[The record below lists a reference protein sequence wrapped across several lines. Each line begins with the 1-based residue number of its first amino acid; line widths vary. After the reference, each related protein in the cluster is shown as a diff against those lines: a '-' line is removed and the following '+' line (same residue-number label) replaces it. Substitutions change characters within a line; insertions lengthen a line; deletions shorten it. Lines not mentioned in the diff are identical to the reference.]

1 MTTSPTVPDDVR
13 HDLNAPSSP
22 GASVVSSITWR
33 VFGGTAII
41 VGVVVLV
48 ALFMASSA
56 ARRSADATARR
67 SLEQAADLVAQLLAG
82 RERSLAGG
90 ARVFVQGPYFRT
102 LVAERRRDD
111 ILDQT
116 FEAVEQLDARW
127 VFITDGVGTLLAKSD
142 EPSASGDPLGRVPLV
157 ASALRGQSIG
167 GFGVSGDSLLFQATA
182 VPIALPGG
190 APFGVLVATRIV
202 DSTVAADIRSATAS
216 ELVFFVRDRTGAAH
230 LAGSTLRVTPALRE
244 GIARIVAM
252 KDDMTGL
259 DDAGREARRDA
270 RREIT
275 IGDVVW
281 MAQSASLATAGGDIV
296 GGFLV
301 MRPRDGA
308 LATLAG
314 VRRSLIAA
322 GALGFLL
329 ALLAAWFAARSV
341 TRPVRALANAMR
353 RAADGNYAAP
363 LSTTAA
369 DADSAGEIGA
379 LARAFDAL
387 LVDLRDRDSLS
398 ATTAAAVAVDESR
411 RDDEADDDARAPRR
425 RSERVLAFGP
435 SVARTAPHLVV
446 QRGQLLANRYRIEAL
461 IGSGGMGIVYRA
473 RDRVIGE
480 SVAIKLLRP
489 EIVTAD
495 IAAREH
501 LREELRVAR
510 RITHRNVVRT
520 HDIGDSEGIPFLTME
535 YVEGASLSTVIRV
548 GGSLPLPAVL
558 SLARQMMRALAAA
571 HEMHVVHGDIKP
583 QNLLIGPNGVLKVTD
598 FGVARV
604 IRSAQRAP
612 GVLAPASDRVSG
624 RVGGAIIGTP
634 EYLAPEQLIGGAASI
649 AADLYAA
656 GIVLHECLVGSTP
669 YGADTPMAFLAS
681 KLAET
686 PDRTARPSATVAA
699 AARAAKG
706 VPPGVDAL
714 IARLTSAD
722 ADDRPPSAVDVLARL
737 ARLG

>member
-1 MTTSPTVPDDVR
+1 MTATDPTTS
-13 HDLNAPSSP
+13 
-22 GASVVSSITWR
+22 
-33 VFGGTAII
+33 
-41 VGVVVLV
+41 
-48 ALFMASSA
+48 
-56 ARRSADATARR
+56 
-67 SLEQAADLVAQLLAG
+67 
-82 RERSLAGG
+82 
-90 ARVFVQGPYFRT
+90 
-102 LVAERRRDD
+102 
-111 ILDQT
+111 
-116 FEAVEQLDARW
+116 
-127 VFITDGVGTLLAKSD
+127 
-142 EPSASGDPLGRVPLV
+142 
-157 ASALRGQSIG
+157 
-167 GFGVSGDSLLFQATA
+167 
-182 VPIALPGG
+182 
-190 APFGVLVATRIV
+190 
-202 DSTVAADIRSATAS
+202 
-216 ELVFFVRDRTGAAH
+216 
-230 LAGSTLRVTPALRE
+230 
-244 GIARIVAM
+244 
-252 KDDMTGL
+252 
-259 DDAGREARRDA
+259 
-270 RREIT
+270 
-275 IGDVVW
+275 DVV
-281 MAQSASLATAGGDIV
+281 
-296 GGFLV
+296 
-301 MRPRDGA
+301 
-308 LATLAG
+308 
-314 VRRSLIAA
+314 
-322 GALGFLL
+322 
-329 ALLAAWFAARSV
+329 
-341 TRPVRALANAMR
+341 
-353 RAADGNYAAP
+353 
-363 LSTTAA
+363 
-369 DADSAGEIGA
+369 
-379 LARAFDAL
+379 
-387 LVDLRDRDSLS
+387 
-398 ATTAAAVAVDESR
+398 
-411 RDDEADDDARAPRR
+411 
-425 RSERVLAFGP
+425 
-435 SVARTAPHLVV
+435 
-446 QRGQLLANRYRIEAL
+446 LANRYRIEAL